1 MTCQWIYGDPKKPGW
16 RKCGKPVEY
25 SKPYCYCAKHLKKA
39 YTRKPFEGKPFP
51 APRPELRSD
60 FR

>member
-1 MTCQWIYGDPKKPGW
+1 MICQWIPGEPSADD
-16 RKCGKPVEY
+16 RCKCGEPTED
-25 SKPYCYCAKHLKKA
+25 SKPYCYCAKHLKAA
-39 YTRKPFEGKPFP
+39 YIRKPFEPKVFP

>member
-1 MTCQWIYGDPKKPGW
+1 MTCQWIPGEPTADDSC
-16 RKCGKPVEY
+16 KCGEAIED
-25 SKPYCYCAKHLKKA
+25 SKPWCYCAAHLKKA
-39 YTRKPFEGKPFP
+39 YIRKPFEPKPFP